1 MSLIS
6 IAAYSVMLTDM
17 YYLFF
22 LIAGQPDVDMCECT
36 IYNTLYSTAFIK
48 IAITQLC
55 KHMMSQFDDRL
66 IISYGETMTGL
77 KKKI

>member
-17 YYLFF
+17 YYIFF

-36 IYNTLYSTAFIK
+36 IYNKT

-66 IISYGETMTGL
+66 IISYGETMTG
-77 KKKI
+77 

>member
-36 IYNTLYSTAFIK
+36 IYNKTLYTA
-48 IAITQLC
+48 QLLL
-55 KHMMSQFDDRL
+55 KLLSH
-66 IISYGETMTGL
+66 SYAN
-77 KKKI
+77 I